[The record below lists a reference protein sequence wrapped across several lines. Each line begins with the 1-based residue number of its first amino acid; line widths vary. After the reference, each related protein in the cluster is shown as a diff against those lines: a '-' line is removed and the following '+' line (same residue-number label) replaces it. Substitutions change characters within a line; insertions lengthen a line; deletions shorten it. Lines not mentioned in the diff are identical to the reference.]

1 MNLDLRI
8 DSVTLWG
15 VVHLT
20 EWRNEIFIDEDV
32 IFFRRV
38 TAEFG
43 YLGLAIV
50 GIIETIGR
58 FIFAGI
64 ALMILPCFDEERRKE
79 IWGNMTSLLV
89 GNALLSFNGAIS
101 ALAMLFLNPCKPILD
116 ENDLHICYE
125 NCFF

>member
-8 DSVTLWG
+8 DSVTLWS
-15 VVHLT
+15 VERLT
-20 EWRNEIFIDEDV
+20 EWRNDIFLEEDV
-32 IFFRRV
+32 LLFRRV

-64 ALMILPCFDEERRKE
+64 ALMILPCFDEERRQE
-79 IWGNMTSLLV
+79 ILGNMSSLLV
-89 GNALLSFNGAIS
+89 GNALLSFNSAIS
-101 ALAMLFLNPCKPILD
+101 ALAMLFLNPCKLILD